1 MPGDDTLYTEDGAA
15 RYRWEVRNEIR
26 MAQSADMM
34 ARECRQS
41 DDKRPR
47 RRSDA
52 PVFRELGF
60 EHRQNARE
68 MVNS

>member
-1 MPGDDTLYTEDGAA
+1 MTDDSTSGSP

-34 ARECRQS
+34 ARECRNS
-41 DDKRPR
+41 NDERPR

-52 PVFRELGF
+52 PKFRQLGF

-68 MVNS
+68 MLDS